1 MTSSSGT
8 INELF
13 KKLMKTYD
21 HIISLSLSL
30 SSLFLERTIFFFVE
44 RACEHKNHIHTNHRI
59 PAVLAV
65 TLSTYDGLALA
76 SEVRG
81 DYSKERVKLAQT
93 KYAHKFSS
101 CVQQVMSPLSLSH
114 SFPSKLIQQRF
125 TDAKYWCGNVKC
137 VVDVFR

>member
-21 HIISLSLSL
+21 HTVSLSQFQFQFY
-30 SSLFLERTIFFFVE
+30 FLEERYFFVE
-44 RACEHKNHIHTNHRI
+44 RRQNALTHKNHRI

-76 SEVRG
+76 SEIRG
-81 DYSKERVKLAQT
+81 DFSKERVKLAQT

-101 CVQQVMSPLSLSH
+101 CVQQVRLLLSLSH
-114 SFPSKLIQQRF
+114 SFPSKVTQQQQ
-125 TDAKYWCGNVKC
+125 
-137 VVDVFR
+137 